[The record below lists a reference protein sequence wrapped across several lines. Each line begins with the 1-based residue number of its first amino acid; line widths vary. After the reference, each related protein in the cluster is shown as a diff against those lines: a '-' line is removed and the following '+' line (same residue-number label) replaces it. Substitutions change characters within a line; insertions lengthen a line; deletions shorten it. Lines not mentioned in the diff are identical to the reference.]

1 MSNTVNLDA
10 LLDSSLDD
18 LADLPEFVVFPAGA
32 HHCTAFLESKE
43 VNDSPCIEL
52 KLKLI
57 ETKEYAN
64 PEDAAKPLAAGA
76 ESSVLFNLTNEF
88 GQGKLKPIAKEL
100 AQHFGVIKLSEVLE
114 AAKGGVEVMAV
125 TKQRQNKD
133 KTQTYL
139 EVVQLQVI

>member
-1 MSNTVNLDA
+1 MTTANLDA
-10 LLDSSLDD
+10 LLDASLDD

-32 HHCTAFLESKE
+32 HHCTAYLESKE
-43 VNDSPCIEL
+43 VNNNPCIEL

-64 PEDAAKPLAAGA
+64 PEDAAKPLEAGA
-76 ESSVLFNLTNEF
+76 ESSMLFNLTNEF
-88 GQGKLKPIAKEL
+88 GQGKLKPIARVFGT
-100 AQHFGVIKLSEVLE
+100 HFGLSKLSEIIE
-114 AAKGGVEVMAV
+114 ATKDGVEVMAV
-125 TKQRQNKD
+125 TKTRQNKD